1 MKVIQQSFSRSKKLD
16 TISLF
21 PLSIFEAFSREK
33 CKKDILKLN
42 IQPKV
47 CMKNLWCTQNDPIKM
62 KMKLSKGEQRSKM
75 KAGLPLICH
84 L

>member
-33 CKKDILKLN
+33 CKKDVLKLN
-42 IQPKV
+42 IQLKV
-47 CMKNLWCTQNDPIKM
+47 CMKNLWSTQNDPI